1 MFKVQTGHLSNSTGL
16 CLRSNSA
23 VQIGGMGRFDRSV
36 EHSGWEAVVANFAL
50 KASETCAVI
59 ACTVGHSILAIDD
72 ELNLLVIPPSQVSTS
87 PYLVT
92 HATRWATSRVALDR
106 CQPPH
111 TQSGITTS
119 CKGVWEVGEGGPN
132 LAPVGCDRLI
142 KPSDRW
148 NRRLPV

>member
-50 KASETCAVI
+50 KASEACAVI

-92 HATRWATSRVALDR
+92 HASGGRLPESPSIVANLPIPRVA
-106 CQPPH
+106 
-111 TQSGITTS
+111 S
-119 CKGVWEVGEGGPN
+119 N
-132 LAPVGCDRLI
+132 FM
-142 KPSDRW
+142 
-148 NRRLPV
+148 